1 MFANKPTPPLPLEH
15 WFGDA
20 NNVEGLRAIIESP
33 VYARAAAT
41 LIGASQPSFRDII
54 TDDDT
59 ARRRQAWLAGYND
72 AFKDLLKLTQTRN
85 TPDAA
90 ARANALEEWAHIV
103 TPNQN
108 IH

>member
-20 NNVEGLRAIIESP
+20 NNVEGLRSILQAP
-33 VYARAAAT
+33 VFAKAAAT
-41 LIGASQPSFRDII
+41 LIGASQPSFRDVI

-59 ARRRQAWLAGYND
+59 TRRRQAWLAGYND

-90 ARANALEEWAHIV
+90 ARTNALEEWAHIV
-103 TPNQN
+103 TPN
-108 IH
+108 HETR

>member
-20 NNVEGLRAIIESP
+20 NNVECLRTLLESP
-33 VYARAAAT
+33 AYARAAAT
-41 LIGASQPSFRDII
+41 LIGAAQPSFREII
-54 TDDDT
+54 SDDDT

-90 ARANALEEWAHIV
+90 ARANALEEWAHIL

-108 IH
+108 TH